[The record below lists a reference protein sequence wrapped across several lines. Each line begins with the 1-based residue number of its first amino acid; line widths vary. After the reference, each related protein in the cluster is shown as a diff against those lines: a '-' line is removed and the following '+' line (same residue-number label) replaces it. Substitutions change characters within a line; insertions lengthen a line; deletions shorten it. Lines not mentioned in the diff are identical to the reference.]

1 MSGGVIMAR
10 DEGTPLG
17 GPLSP
22 ILANV
27 LLDEV
32 DQALTKRG
40 HRFARMPTIATF
52 TSQSEGW

>member
-1 MSGGVIMAR
+1 MAR